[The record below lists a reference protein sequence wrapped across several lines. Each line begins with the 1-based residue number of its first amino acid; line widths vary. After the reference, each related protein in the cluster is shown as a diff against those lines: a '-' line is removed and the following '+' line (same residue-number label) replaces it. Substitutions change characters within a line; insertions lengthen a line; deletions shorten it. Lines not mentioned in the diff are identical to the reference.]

1 MYLPFD
7 EYKERSI
14 YEPAEIDEF
23 FGRPGRANTYS
34 RWEKSIRSRKIDD
47 KLRRRYV
54 VPFGAFPASAEP
66 DPAKVPEAV
75 KDWLTAYLDARVM
88 RARRDPGAE
97 AEAGDSD
104 NTLEATEAT
113 KEIENAANA
122 NEPAHPE
129 LPLRADKPE
138 GSGVAKGGPF
148 VAAYA
153 TVYDYQDA
161 IADNRDRT
169 GKLYR

>member
-14 YEPAEIDEF
+14 YEPAELDEF
-23 FGRPGRANTYS
+23 FGRPGRVNTYS
-34 RWEKSIRSRKIDD
+34 RWEKSLRSRKIDD

-54 VPFGAFPASAEP
+54 VPFGAIPATAEP

-122 NEPAHPE
+122 DVPHPE
-129 LPLRADKPE
+129 LPLRADAANKD
-138 GSGVAKGGPF
+138 GVSRGGPF
-148 VAAYA
+148 VISYHD
-153 TVYDYQDA
+153 VHDA
-161 IADNRDRT
+161 WDALARGRSQ
-169 GKLYR
+169 